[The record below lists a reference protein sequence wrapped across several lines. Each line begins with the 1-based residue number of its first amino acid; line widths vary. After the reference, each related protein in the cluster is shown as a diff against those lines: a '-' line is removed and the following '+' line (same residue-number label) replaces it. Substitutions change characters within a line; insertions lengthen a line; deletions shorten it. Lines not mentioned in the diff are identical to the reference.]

1 MSRNQ
6 YVSNFIAAAAV
17 AAFTVVKLGAD
28 DVHVVPGAAVGDS
41 LLGVSTDIPSIIGER
56 CDVQLSG
63 AADVLYG
70 GTVVRGDLLTSD
82 STGRAV
88 SAAPAAGVNNRV
100 IGVALVSGVVGDV
113 GKVMI
118 AQSSV
123 QG

>member
-1 MSRNQ
+1 M
-6 YVSNFIAAAAV
+6 
-17 AAFTVVKLGAD
+17 AAFTIAKFGAD

-41 LLGVSTDIPSIIGER
+41 LMGVTTDIPSIIGER

-88 SAAPAAGVNNRV
+88 VAAPAAGVNNRI
-100 IGVALVSGVVGDV
+100 IGMALVSGVVADV

-118 AQSSV
+118 AQGSV